1 MSDLQGPA
9 RRGGRGLAA
18 ADLPDLPGRGPAAR
32 PGLTA
37 AALVA
42 AMTAT
47 LWLLLLGVRIAV
59 WPLARFG
66 LVGGVAVWTAVLLV
80 AVRVHGS

>member
-9 RRGGRGLAA
+9 RRGGRGLAD
-18 ADLPDLPGRGPAAR
+18 ADLPDLPGPGPAAR
-32 PGLTA
+32 PGLPA
-37 AALVA
+37 ASLVA
-42 AMTAT
+42 AMTAA
-47 LWLLLLGVRIAV
+47 LWLLLLGVRIAL

-66 LVGGVAVWTAVLLV
+66 LLRGVAVWTAVLVV